1 MIKRFVI
8 TEKTLRL
15 AEKENKIT
23 VIVDRTATKKQIADE
38 IRRLY
43 GVFSTWVLLHL
54 SEHLKPTSRQWLVVS
69 TLIFLQP
76 LTVPGAGN
84 VYSYKTP
91 NLLKRS
97 MALCSFVSFT

>member
-38 IRRLY
+38 IKRLY
-43 GVFSTWVLLHL
+43 GVEV
-54 SEHLKPTSRQWLVVS
+54 EKVN
-69 TLIFLQP
+69 TLITPQGEKKAYVKL
-76 LTVPGAGN
+76 AKE
-84 VYSYKTP
+84 YSAME
-91 NLLKRS
+91 LLSR
-97 MALCSFVSFT
+97 LGLL

>member
-38 IRRLY
+38 IKRLY
-43 GVFSTWVLLHL
+43 GVEV
-54 SEHLKPTSRQWLVVS
+54 EKVN
-69 TLIFLQP
+69 TLITLQGEKKAYVK
-76 LTVPGAGN
+76 LAKE
-84 VYSYKTP
+84 YSAME
-91 NLLKRS
+91 LLSR
-97 MALCSFVSFT
+97 LGLL

>member
-8 TEKTLRL
+8 TEKALRL

-43 GVFSTWVLLHL
+43 GVEV
-54 SEHLKPTSRQWLVVS
+54 EKVN
-69 TLIFLQP
+69 TLI
-76 LTVPGAGN
+76 
-84 VYSYKTP
+84 TP
-91 NLLKRS
+91 QGRRRH
-97 MALCSFVSFT
+97 M

>member
-8 TEKTLRL
+8 TEKALRL

-43 GVFSTWVLLHL
+43 GVEV
-54 SEHLKPTSRQWLVVS
+54 EKVN
-69 TLIFLQP
+69 TLITPQGEKKAYVKL
-76 LTVPGAGN
+76 AKE
-84 VYSYKTP
+84 YSAIE
-91 NLLKRS
+91 LLSR
-97 MALCSFVSFT
+97 LGLL

>member
-38 IRRLY
+38 IKRLY
-43 GVFSTWVLLHL
+43 GVEV
-54 SEHLKPTSRQWLVVS
+54 EKVN
-69 TLIFLQP
+69 TLI
-76 LTVPGAGN
+76 
-84 VYSYKTP
+84 TP
-91 NLLKRS
+91 
-97 MALCSFVSFT
+97 